1 MKREERIKLKRLKNQ
16 VERLKK
22 LREIYA
28 LDYKKNQKIEK
39 EISKIELIIFKMELI
54 NNYETIGNSKKI

>member
-22 LREIYA
+22 LREMYV
-28 LDYKKNQKIEK
+28 LD
-39 EISKIELIIFKMELI
+39 
-54 NNYETIGNSKKI
+54 

>member
-22 LREIYA
+22 LREMYV
-28 LDYKKNQKIEK
+28 LDYSKHQKIEK

-54 NNYETIGNSKKI
+54 NNYETIGNSKKV